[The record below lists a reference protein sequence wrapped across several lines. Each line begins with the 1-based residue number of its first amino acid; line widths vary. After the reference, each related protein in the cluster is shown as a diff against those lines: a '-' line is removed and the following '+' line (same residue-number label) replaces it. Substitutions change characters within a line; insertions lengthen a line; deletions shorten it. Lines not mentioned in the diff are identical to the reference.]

1 MKSIQTISLIC
12 TVMQSEG
19 NIVSDMDGEK
29 VMMSVSNNK
38 YYNLG
43 VMGGEIWEM
52 VQSATSVK
60 HIVANLM
67 SVYDVEEKVCE
78 DEVLSFLN
86 VLYKEGLI
94 QVQDKAHS

>member
-1 MKSIQTISLIC
+1 MKSIQTISLNC

-29 VMMSVSNNK
+29 VMMSVSNGK

-52 VQSATSVK
+52 VQSATTVK
-60 HIVANLM
+60 AVVDHLM
-67 SVYDVEEKVCE
+67 SIYEVEKNVCE
-78 DEVLSFLN
+78 NEVLSFLN
-86 VLYKEGLI
+86 VLYKEDLI
-94 QVQDKAHS
+94 QVQGEVHS

>member
-1 MKSIQTISLIC
+1 MKSIQTISLNS

-43 VMGGEIWEM
+43 VMEGEIWEM
-52 VQSATSVK
+52 GSVC
-60 HIVANLM
+60 NL
-67 SVYDVEEKVCE
+67 S
-78 DEVLSFLN
+78 
-86 VLYKEGLI
+86 
-94 QVQDKAHS
+94 

>member
-1 MKSIQTISLIC
+1 MKSIQTISLNS

-19 NIVSDMDGEK
+19 NIVSDMDEEK

-43 VMGGEIWEM
+43 VMEGEIWEM

-60 HIVANLM
+60 HIFANLM
-67 SVYDVEEKVCE
+67 SVYEVEEKVCE
-78 DEVLSFLN
+78 NEVLSFLN
-86 VLYKEGLI
+86 VLYKEDLI
-94 QVQDKAHS
+94 QVQDEAHS

>member
-1 MKSIQTISLIC
+1 MKSIQTISLNS

-52 VQSATSVK
+52 GSVC
-60 HIVANLM
+60 NL
-67 SVYDVEEKVCE
+67 S
-78 DEVLSFLN
+78 
-86 VLYKEGLI
+86 
-94 QVQDKAHS
+94 